1 MQISTGVCWG
11 VCLGFVEGLVGVWWG
26 GLLGGLVGGLF
37 GGCVC
42 NWGYIFRCFSGICCG
57 LFTKFVFCTLPA
69 ITLSNYYL
77 YHEMRHPRH
86 LVPIPKILVF
96 VMASKLTFP
105 KDLKISQSTTEPW
118 HTKPSIALVKQTSI

>member
-1 MQISTGVCWG
+1 VHVFEVTFLGV
-11 VCLGFVEGLVGVWWG
+11 FQ
-26 GLLGGLVGGLF
+26 
-37 GGCVC
+37 
-42 NWGYIFRCFSGICCG
+42 
-57 LFTKFVFCTLPA
+57 KFVVGYSKAWSYTVFGSWKNSVLSLKSACTLPA

-118 HTKPSIALVKQTSI
+118 RTKPNIALVKPTSI